1 MTFINLGKLFFK
13 RLLLNVLK
21 DRRYL
26 LYGDFDLKPTLKC
39 SEKWDHLC
47 KIKITKKEKIDE
59 HIIID
64 IRHH

>member
-26 LYGDFDLKPTLKC
+26 LYDDIDLETNNGVFRKMGSLIVKSKLPR
-39 SEKWDHLC
+39 
-47 KIKITKKEKIDE
+47 KEKMMSI
-59 HIIID
+59 
-64 IRHH
+64 

>member
-26 LYGDFDLKPTLKC
+26 LYGDIDLETNNGVFRKKGSLIVKSKLPR
-39 SEKWDHLC
+39 
-47 KIKITKKEKIDE
+47 KEKMMSI
-59 HIIID
+59 
-64 IRHH
+64 

>member
-26 LYGDFDLKPTLKC
+26 LYGDIDLETNNGVFRKMGSLIVK
-39 SEKWDHLC
+39 SKLSR
-47 KIKITKKEKIDE
+47 KEKMMSI
-59 HIIID
+59 
-64 IRHH
+64 

>member
-26 LYGDFDLKPTLKC
+26 LYGDIDLKTNNGVFRKMGSLIVKSKLPR
-39 SEKWDHLC
+39 
-47 KIKITKKEKIDE
+47 KEKMMSI
-59 HIIID
+59 
-64 IRHH
+64 

>member
-26 LYGDFDLKPTLKC
+26 LYGDIVLETNNGVFRKMGSLIVKSKLPR
-39 SEKWDHLC
+39 
-47 KIKITKKEKIDE
+47 KEKMMSI
-59 HIIID
+59 
-64 IRHH
+64 

>member
-26 LYGDFDLKPTLKC
+26 LYGDIDLETNNGVFRKMGSLIVKSKLPR
-39 SEKWDHLC
+39 
-47 KIKITKKEKIDE
+47 KEKIMS
-59 HIIID
+59 I
-64 IRHH
+64 

>member
-26 LYGDFDLKPTLKC
+26 LYGDIDLETNNGVFQKMGSLIVKSKLPR
-39 SEKWDHLC
+39 
-47 KIKITKKEKIDE
+47 KEKMIS
-59 HIIID
+59 I
-64 IRHH
+64 

>member
-26 LYGDFDLKPTLKC
+26 LYGDIDLETNNGVFRRMGSLIVKSKLPR
-39 SEKWDHLC
+39 
-47 KIKITKKEKIDE
+47 KEKMMSI
-59 HIIID
+59 
-64 IRHH
+64 

>member
-26 LYGDFDLKPTLKC
+26 LYGDIDLETNNGVFRKMGSLIVKSKLPR
-39 SEKWDHLC
+39 
-47 KIKITKKEKIDE
+47 KEKMMSI
-59 HIIID
+59 
-64 IRHH
+64 

>member
-26 LYGDFDLKPTLKC
+26 LYGDIDLETNNGVFRKMGSLIVKSKLPR
-39 SEKWDHLC
+39 
-47 KIKITKKEKIDE
+47 KEKLMSI
-59 HIIID
+59 
-64 IRHH
+64 

>member
-26 LYGDFDLKPTLKC
+26 LYGDIDL
-39 SEKWDHLC
+39 E
-47 KIKITKKEKIDE
+47 TKNGVFRKMGSLIVKSKLPRKEKMMSI
-59 HIIID
+59 
-64 IRHH
+64 

>member
-26 LYGDFDLKPTLKC
+26 LYGDIDLETNNGVFRKMRSLIVKSKLPR
-39 SEKWDHLC
+39 
-47 KIKITKKEKIDE
+47 KEKLMSI
-59 HIIID
+59 
-64 IRHH
+64 

>member
-26 LYGDFDLKPTLKC
+26 LYGDIDLETNNGVFR
-39 SEKWDHLC
+39 
-47 KIKITKKEKIDE
+47 KIGSLIVKSKLPRKEKMMSI
-59 HIIID
+59 
-64 IRHH
+64 

>member
-26 LYGDFDLKPTLKC
+26 LYSDIDLETNNGVFRKMGSLIVKSKLPR
-39 SEKWDHLC
+39 
-47 KIKITKKEKIDE
+47 KEKMMSI
-59 HIIID
+59 
-64 IRHH
+64 

>member
-26 LYGDFDLKPTLKC
+26 LYGDIDLETNNGVFRKMGSLIVK
-39 SEKWDHLC
+39 SKLQR
-47 KIKITKKEKIDE
+47 KEKMMSI
-59 HIIID
+59 
-64 IRHH
+64 

>member
-26 LYGDFDLKPTLKC
+26 LYGDFDLETNTEVFRKMGSLM
-39 SEKWDHLC
+39 
-47 KIKITKKEKIDE
+47 
-59 HIIID
+59 
-64 IRHH
+64 

>member
-26 LYGDFDLKPTLKC
+26 LYGDIDLETNNGVFRKMGSLIVKSKLPR
-39 SEKWDHLC
+39 
-47 KIKITKKEKIDE
+47 KEKMIS
-59 HIIID
+59 I
-64 IRHH
+64 

>member
-26 LYGDFDLKPTLKC
+26 LYGDIDLETNNGMFRKMGSLIVKSKLPR
-39 SEKWDHLC
+39 
-47 KIKITKKEKIDE
+47 KEKMMSI
-59 HIIID
+59 
-64 IRHH
+64 

>member
-26 LYGDFDLKPTLKC
+26 LYGDIDLETNNGVFQKMGSLIVKSKLPR
-39 SEKWDHLC
+39 
-47 KIKITKKEKIDE
+47 KEKMMSI
-59 HIIID
+59 
-64 IRHH
+64 

>member
-26 LYGDFDLKPTLKC
+26 LYGDIVLETNNGVFRKMGSLIVKSKLPR
-39 SEKWDHLC
+39 
-47 KIKITKKEKIDE
+47 KEKMMRI
-59 HIIID
+59 
-64 IRHH
+64 